1 MRRIHT
7 LVVETDE
14 RLSKIK
20 WIRSEKAVRA
30 SVLVARKE
38 EGVQRGDSGG
48 ASQVEIREAH

>member
-1 MRRIHT
+1 M
-7 LVVETDE
+7 VVETDE